1 MTARRLAI
9 LAALTAAVTAAGA
22 RAQAQEQQAE
32 TFRFPETQ
40 DTTFGDG
47 LDVAGSHFNWFH
59 QGQGVKG
66 TRVSS
71 RGIVSLTQFVFGL
84 RLGPSCVEN
93 PNPLIDMY
101 VNDVFVY
108 ELRLPEHFDCTYRPD
123 PDLYG
128 ASVTLPVPIPGR
140 GANRNEYEIRYQL
153 KYDLV
158 PLPGTLVFVA
168 IDPGQSVVDL
178 VGDTAAP
185 PPTPPPPPPP
195 PPDPHPE
202 IVDLLHQVL
211 GQLGQLSN
219 GLAAQDSRLA
229 SVETRLGNLSGQL
242 TTVGN
247 GLSLQVT
254 QLSNQLSQWIAADR
268 LARIVAAL
276 GSGHRSE
283 DLMTPPAINDV
294 STAVGEAIAT
304 AQKYNLRPAV
314 VVNKANTDFAAA
326 QARLAAADDFG
337 AYALLER
344 AYQTLVE
351 GNVGLGPRP

>member
-1 MTARRLAI
+1 MRARRLAI
-9 LAALTAAVTAAGA
+9 VAALAAAVTAAPGA
-22 RAQAQEQQAE
+22 RAQEQQAE

-66 TRVSS
+66 TRVSA
-71 RGIVSLTQFVFGL
+71 RGIVSLTQFVFQL
-84 RLGPSCVEN
+84 RLGPSCVEH

-123 PDLYG
+123 PDAYG

-158 PLPGTLVFVA
+158 PLDGTLVFIA
-168 IDPGQSVVDL
+168 IDPTQSVVDL

-211 GQLGQLSN
+211 GQLGQLSD

-229 SVETRLGNLSGQL
+229 GLETRLGNLSGQV

-254 QLSNQLSQWIAADR
+254 QLSNQLSQWMAADR
-268 LARIVAAL
+268 LARIVDAL

-294 STAVGEAIAT
+294 AKAVGEAIAT

-314 VVNKANTDFAAA
+314 VINKATTDFAAA
-326 QARLAAADDFG
+326 QARLGAGDDFG
-337 AYALLER
+337 AYVLFER

-351 GNVGLGPRP
+351 GNVGLGPKP